1 MGLSPGGLN
10 ADVSPLQEQFAACDK
25 EPDYILPSPGE
36 AVWLSDTICSKWNW
50 PWSDRELTPWQ
61 GSPLTLGFTQDT
73 ACLGV

>member
-36 AVWLSDTICSKWNW
+36 AVWLSDTICSKWDW
-50 PWSDRELTPWQ
+50 PWSDQE
-61 GSPLTLGFTQDT
+61 
-73 ACLGV
+73 